1 MIETQSFSISYTA
14 DGAQTE
20 WTFPY
25 PYLSGDNIKLYT
37 IVDGIKTA
45 VDPTYY
51 SFDESTNKVTYPLSG
66 DPVASGTVLYL
77 ERQTPLTQ
85 LEDSS
90 LGNFK
95 SNDIER
101 MADKLTMIAQENKS
115 NPAGILGYDATKTQ
129 ILKHVNG
136 VLQWVTED

>member
-1 MIETQSFSISYTA
+1 MIETQNFSISYTA

-20 WTFPY
+20 WAFPY
-25 PYLSGDNIKLYT
+25 PYLSGNDIKLYVVT
-37 IVDGIKTA
+37 NGIKTL
-45 VDPTYY
+45 VDSTYY
-51 SFDESTNKVTYPLSG
+51 SFDTTTNKITYPLSG

-101 MADKLTMIAQENKS
+101 IADKLTMISQENRMNFS
-115 NPAGILGYDATKTQ
+115 SISGYDATKTQ
-129 ILKHVNG
+129 VLKHING
-136 VLQWVTED
+136 VLQWVIED